1 MNSAMGKMPVTPKRL
16 ALVGFYSFFIAG
28 ALCNSLGMFR
38 PVMIALTPLIMVS
51 IGVAAT
57 VLTFRLSIRTVGA
70 VVGVLILTFLCEAAG
85 ANFGFPFGD
94 YAYTSLL
101 GPKVLDV
108 PIVIPFAWLAVL
120 IPSWVAAD
128 RILRY
133 KNVIVASVVVT
144 AFDGVMEFAAD
155 SLDLWHW
162 SGGLPTELNYISWFG
177 ISYLALSILKNYAT
191 EKESSSLV
199 PHLLLAQLVYFFL
212 SDVGMR
218 FLFSHQ

>member
-1 MNSAMGKMPVTPKRL
+1 MGSTAKIINVTPTSL
-16 ALVGFYSFFIAG
+16 ALVGFYTVFIAG
-28 ALCNSLGMFR
+28 AVSNTLGMFR
-38 PVMIALTPLIMVS
+38 SVMIALTPLMMVS

-57 VLTFRLSIRTVGA
+57 VLTFRLSIRNVGA
-70 VVGVLILTFLCEAAG
+70 VIAVLILTFLCEAG
-85 ANFGFPFGD
+85 GVNLGFPFGD

-108 PIVIPFAWLAVL
+108 PLVIPFAWLAVL
-120 IPSWVAAD
+120 VPSWVAAD

-133 KNVIVASVVVT
+133 KNVVVASVVVT

-162 SGGLPTELNYISWFG
+162 RGGLPTELNYISWFG

-191 EKESSSLV
+191 GKESSPLV
-199 PHLLLAQLVYFFL
+199 PHLLIAQLLYFFL

-218 FLFSHQ
+218 FLFSH

>member
-1 MNSAMGKMPVTPKRL
+1 MSLPAKSMNVTPKSL
-16 ALVGFYSFFIAG
+16 ALVGFYTFFIAG
-28 ALCNSLGMFR
+28 ALCNMLGIFQS
-38 PVMIALTPLIMVS
+38 VMPALTPLILVL

-57 VLTFRLSIRTVGA
+57 VLTFRLSMRTVVA
-70 VVGVLILTFLCEAAG
+70 VMAVLILTFLCEAG
-85 ANFGFPFGD
+85 GVNLGFPFGD

-108 PIVIPFAWLAVL
+108 PLVIPFAWLAVL
-120 IPSWVAAD
+120 VPGWVAAD

-133 KNVIVASVVVT
+133 KNVIVASIVVT

-162 SGGLPTELNYISWFG
+162 RGGLPTELNYISRFG

-191 EKESSSLV
+191 EKESSPLV
-199 PHLLLAQLVYFFL
+199 PHLLFAQLVYFFL
-212 SDVGMR
+212 SDVGIR
-218 FLFSHQ
+218 FLVSH

>member
-1 MNSAMGKMPVTPKRL
+1 MSSIAKIVNVRPKSL
-16 ALVGFYSFFIAG
+16 ALVGFYTFCIAG
-28 ALCNSLGMFR
+28 ALLNTLGLFQT
-38 PVMIALTPLIMVS
+38 VMLTLTPLVMVF

-57 VLTFRLSIRTVGA
+57 VLTFRLSLRTVGA
-70 VVGVLILTFLCEAAG
+70 VMGVLILTFLCEAAG
-85 ANFGFPFGD
+85 VNFGFPFGD

-108 PIVIPFAWLAVL
+108 PLVIPFAWLAIL

-144 AFDGVMEFAAD
+144 AFDAVMEFAAD

-162 SGGLPTELNYISWFG
+162 KGGLPTELNYISWFG
-177 ISYLALSILKNYAT
+177 ISYLAISILKNYAT
-191 EKESSSLV
+191 EKESSPLV
-199 PHLLLAQLVYFFL
+199 PHLLFAQLAYFFL
-212 SDVGMR
+212 SDVGIR
-218 FLFSHQ
+218 FLFSH